1 MRALLIVNPHATSTT
16 PAGRD
21 LIALALSSAL
31 KLRVAHTAYRGHA
44 AELAADATTDG
55 YPLIIVHGGD
65 GTVNEVVNGVLG
77 RPHGGPLGSIA
88 ATAIPSIAVVPGG
101 SANVFARSLG
111 IKNDPLDAANQLI
124 NLVALRHHRRIGLG
138 HIEGPHCEGRWFLFN
153 AGMGLDAHV
162 VQAVEACRA
171 RGKAATSARYV
182 RCAVR
187 AFMHERRLAAAL
199 SVELPD
205 GRNEDGAYY
214 AFVSNASPWTY
225 LEERPVLTNPGTGYE
240 TGLGLFALKTARWIP
255 TLRVARQL
263 VFTPKGGPRHP
274 ALVCAEDL
282 DHIRI
287 RSTRPIGLQV
297 DGDFLGLH
305 EDVAFR
311 SAPNMLDVVAPK
323 EPV

>member
-44 AELAADATTDG
+44 AELAAEATSDG

-77 RPHGGPLGSIA
+77 APRSGPLAAIA
-88 ATAIPSIAVVPGG
+88 ATAVPSIAVVPGG

-124 NLVALRHHRRIGLG
+124 NLVQLRHHRRIGLG
-138 HIEGPHCEGRWFLFN
+138 HCEDRWFLFN

-162 VQAVEACRA
+162 VEAVEASRA
-171 RGKAATSARYV
+171 RGKPATSARYV
-182 RCAVR
+182 RSAVR
-187 AFMHERRLAAAL
+187 TFLREKRHEPAL
-199 SVELPD
+199 TVELPD
-205 GRNEDGAYY
+205 GSVEDGVCF

-225 LEERPVLTNPGTGYE
+225 LEDRPVITNPGATYDS
-240 TGLGLFALKTARWIP
+240 GLGLFAMRTTGWVPI
-255 TLRVARQL
+255 LRVARQL
-263 VFTPKGGPRHP
+263 VFSPRSGPRHP
-274 ALVCAEDL
+274 ALLRADDL
-282 DHIRI
+282 EQVRI
-287 RSTRPIGLQV
+287 HSSRPIGLQL
-297 DGDFLGLH
+297 DGDFIGLRD
-305 EDVAFR
+305 DVTFR
-311 SAPNMLDVVAPK
+311 TAPNMLDVVAPK
-323 EPV
+323 EPA

>member
-44 AELAADATTDG
+44 AELAAEAASDG

-77 RPHGGPLGSIA
+77 GEVLGGEGGSMASIA
-88 ATAIPSIAVVPGG
+88 ATALPTIAVVPGG

-124 NLVALRHHRRIGLG
+124 SLVQLRHHRRIGLG
-138 HIEGPHCEGRWFLFN
+138 HCDGRWFLFN

-162 VQAVEACRA
+162 VESVEASRA
-171 RGKAATSARYV
+171 GGKTATSGRYV
-182 RCAVR
+182 RATVR
-187 AFMHERRLAAAL
+187 TFIRERKLTPAL
-199 SVELPD
+199 TVETPD
-205 GRNEDGAYY
+205 GAKEEGVYY

-225 LEERPVLTNPGTGYE
+225 LDDRPVYTNPGADYDS
-240 TGLGLFALKTARWIP
+240 GLGVFALKTARWMS
-255 TLRVARQL
+255 TLRIARQL
-263 VFTPKGGPRHP
+263 VFPRRGGPRHR
-274 ALVCAEDL
+274 DL
-282 DHIRI
+282 LRIDDVKEIRI
-287 RSTRPIGLQV
+287 TSSRPIGLQL
-297 DGDFLGLH
+297 DGDFVGLR
-305 EDVAFR
+305 ENVTFR
-311 SAPNMLDVVAPK
+311 ATPNMLDVVAPK
-323 EPV
+323 NPA